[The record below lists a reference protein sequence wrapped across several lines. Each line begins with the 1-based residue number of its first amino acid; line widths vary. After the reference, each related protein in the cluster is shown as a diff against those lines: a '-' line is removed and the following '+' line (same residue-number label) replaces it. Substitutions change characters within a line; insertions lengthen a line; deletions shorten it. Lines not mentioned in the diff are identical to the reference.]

1 MKPTTGIAGCCAHA
15 ASGHVAAAAPSVAKK
30 SRRPISLP
38 CDPPAVG
45 HSCPGG
51 MIPRFHRAVSDSH
64 PPNFFKRASAFAQQV
79 GRGGGGGKGSIGPLI
94 GSMRWAT
101 VNDSTTHMDLGWP
114 EPVGVMFDAHAQQRG
129 TSRRCRQVYDLEG
142 SQGRWPFRAQ
152 AD

>member
-64 PPNFFKRASAFAQQV
+64 PPNFFQARLGFRPASGQGAAVAASAVTGQSVHLLDRCV
-79 GRGGGGGKGSIGPLI
+79 GRPPLTI
-94 GSMRWAT
+94 
-101 VNDSTTHMDLGWP
+101 
-114 EPVGVMFDAHAQQRG
+114 QQLIW
-129 TSRRCRQVYDLEG
+129 T
-142 SQGRWPFRAQ
+142 
-152 AD
+152 

>member
-1 MKPTTGIAGCCAHA
+1 MCMKPTTGIAGCCAQA

-64 PPNFFKRASAFAQQV
+64 PPNFFSSAPRLSPSKWA
-79 GRGGGGGKGSIGPLI
+79 GGGGGGFGGHGSIGPLI
-94 GSMRWAT
+94 GSMRWAST

-142 SQGRWPFRAQ
+142 SQGQ
-152 AD
+152 